1 MNISE
6 TIYKQI
12 CVQLNAIKP
21 HLDVQIVR
29 KLCNIT
35 HQFSNF
41 NFFQG
46 CHLEIAYAN
55 INRFMLR
62 ASAENKRTMSGLHSL
77 VLEKLD

>member
-21 HLDVQIVR
+21 HLEVQLVR
-29 KLCNIT
+29 KICNIT
-35 HQFSNF
+35 LYFSILTHI
-41 NFFQG
+41 QG
-46 CHLEIAYAN
+46 CQLEIAFAN

-62 ASAENKRTMSGLHSL
+62 ASAENERTMSNLHIL